1 MAGSSKVNSKIN
13 RKKATIAIVLAVV
26 AVAVVTGVYLWQ
38 KGRLKTSAD
47 IELALDQQEEQEFNA
62 DDEELALPGNEY
74 RVGNNKVALRSGTLV
89 RLENAPEVYM
99 VYRGTKQHITNTQV
113 FNDLKLKWENVL
125 ILSADQTQYLG
136 LYQNGPDISNFDPQ
150 HLPNGLTVK
159 FTDDNDVYSVIGG
172 KFKHYPN
179 PPVFMTRHSWN
190 EISEFTPEKRAMPYD
205 TVPFRFRGGNLVKE
219 SDNGTVYWIA
229 AAKKFHIDSLAELE
243 RWGLRW
249 ENVITVEPGF
259 LESKN
264 PEANKP
270 MYATGRDTSQFKRNF
285 LPRYLWK
292 RANDTM
298 VYLFL
303 YDNGA
308 KDLQFVSAQV
318 FLNRF
323 NWLEISYQHPARHTS
338 PSPSTSSS
346 TSTSPSRSPSNSTSP
361 LPSGSVKCTVSG
373 HAYYTDWQEIPLTN
387 YARNTYPQGLNKMY
401 EVTRVDGTNNP
412 PRTKLQVIFNI
423 KNMTNPDSN
432 QFAAGNQIEVI
443 VDMYFVQGANG
454 ATTMNN
460 HGQFDLYLVKDDN
473 SQVVSWRLDSNEFP
487 TNIVVGTHYQIHIHN
502 TTYTLPAN
510 VDYTRVSF
518 KEKYWYQVG
527 NDTCHWPASS
537 EALQV
542 FDRLSQ

>member
-1 MAGSSKVNSKIN
+1 MAGSSKVNSRIN

-26 AVAVVTGVYLWQ
+26 AVAAVIGVYLWQ

-172 KFKHYPN
+172 KFKHYTN
-179 PPVFMTRHSWN
+179 PPVFMTRHNWN

-219 SDNGTVYWIA
+219 SDDGTVYWIA

-323 NWLEISYQHPARHTS
+323 NWSEISYQHPARHTS
-338 PSPSTSSS
+338 PSPSASSS
-346 TSTSPSRSPSNSTSP
+346 TSTSPSNSTSP

-373 HAYYTDWQEIPLTN
+373 HAYSTDWQQIPLTD
-387 YARNTYPQGLNKMY
+387 YARNTYSQGRTKMY

-412 PRTKLQVIFNI
+412 PRAKLQVIFNI
-423 KNMTNPDSN
+423 KNVTNPDSN
-432 QFAAGNQIEVI
+432 QFNGGDQIQVTTDI
-443 VDMYFVQGANG
+443 YFAQGANN
-454 ATTMNN
+454 ANRIEN
-460 HGQFDLYLVKDDN
+460 HGFFNLYLTRKDN
-473 SQVVSWRLDSNEFP
+473 NNNVAHWLLDENEFP
-487 TNIVVGTHYQIHIHN
+487 ASVLVGTHYKIQTHDP
-502 TTYTLPAN
+502 TFTLPAN
-510 VDYTRVSF
+510 IDYT
-518 KEKYWYQVG
+518 QVKF
-527 NDTCHWPASS
+527 DTHYAYYVGDDDCHWPASG
-537 EALQV
+537 
-542 FDRLSQ
+542 DRLSVFDQLSR